1 MQIYEPR
8 EDSELLR
15 NVIKEYSK
23 GFVLDMGTG
32 TGILAQEAAKTADT
46 VLAVDINK
54 KAIEYC
60 KNNIKNEKITFKQS
74 DLFENIKEKFDL
86 IIFNPPYLPEDKKAK
101 DISLDGGKRGYELI
115 EKFLKQAKKHLKS
128 NGKVLL
134 LYSSLTNKEKIQQII
149 KENNY
154 DSKIIKTKKLFFEEL
169 YVVLI
174 KKRKLLAQ
182 KVI

>member
-1 MQIYEPR
+1 MQIYTPK
-8 EDSELLR
+8 EDSELLKS
-15 NVIKEYSK
+15 VIKKYAK
-23 GFVLDMGTG
+23 GTILDMGTG
-32 TGILAQEAAKTADT
+32 TGILAKEATETAKK

-101 DISLDGGKRGYELI
+101 DISLDGGKKGHELI
-115 EKFLKQAKKHLKS
+115 EKFLKQAKTHLKL
-128 NGKVLL
+128 NGKILL
-134 LYSSLTNKEKIQQII
+134 LYSSSTNKEKIQQII

-154 DSKIIKTKKLFFEEL
+154 DSKIIKTKKLFFEEI
-169 YVVLI
+169 YVALI